1 MLQKVVNTWSYTL
14 QCDYTVGSLY
24 ILSLQMNS
32 LKIKIVS
39 IQPRLS
45 HNGIQRL
52 YVLSQSLNTP
62 VGLFKAGLRLYK
74 VSRKFE
80 FTSMKEWK
88 LRKQIFG

>member
-1 MLQKVVNTWSYTL
+1 MLQKVVNTWSYIL

-24 ILSLQMNS
+24 ILSLQMDS

-52 YVLSQSLNTP
+52 
-62 VGLFKAGLRLYK
+62 
-74 VSRKFE
+74 
-80 FTSMKEWK
+80 
-88 LRKQIFG
+88 